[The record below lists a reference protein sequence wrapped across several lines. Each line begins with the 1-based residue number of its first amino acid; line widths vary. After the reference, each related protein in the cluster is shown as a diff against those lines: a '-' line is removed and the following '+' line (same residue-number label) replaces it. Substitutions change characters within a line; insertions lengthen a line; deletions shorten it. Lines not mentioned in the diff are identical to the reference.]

1 MSKIGIIGGSGLD
14 DPDILER
21 PSEVSIDTPY
31 GDPSS
36 DIKEGKI
43 GGQNVAILSRHG
55 VEHSILPS
63 KVNFR
68 ANIWALKKI
77 GCTHILASTAVGSL
91 RKVIKPGHIVF
102 PNQFIDFTKQRVS
115 TFYNKDKVVHTP
127 MADPFCQSTIEILKE
142 TTREMDIPYHVNK
155 TIVTIEGPR
164 FSTKSESHMFRLW
177 GADIINMSSCPEVAL
192 AREQKIHYAALAMST
207 DYDCWKEDEEA
218 VSWELIEKTMKQNAA
233 NVLAIFIKAIPKIG
247 NWKDQCSF

>member
-1 MSKIGIIGGSGLD
+1 MFKIGIIGGSGLD

-36 DIKEGKI
+36 NIKEGKI

-55 VEHSILPS
+55 VDHSILPTN
-63 KVNFR
+63 VNFR

-91 RKVIKPGHIVF
+91 RKAIEPGHIVF
-102 PNQFIDFTKQRVS
+102 PNQFIDFTKQRIS
-115 TFYNKDKVVHTP
+115 TFYDEDKVVHTP
-127 MADPFCQSTIEILKE
+127 MAEAFCQSTIEILRE
-142 TTREMDIPYHVNK
+142 TATEMNIPNHVNK

-164 FSTKSESHMFRLW
+164 FSTKSESHMFRSW

-192 AREQKIHYAALAMST
+192 AREQKIHYATLAMST
-207 DYDCWKEDEEA
+207 DYDCWKEDEES
-218 VSWELIEKTMKQNAA
+218 VSWELIEKTMKKNAA
-233 NVLAIFIKAIPKIG
+233 NVLAIFVKAIPKLT
-247 NWKDQCSF
+247 NWKDKCSS

>member
-14 DPDILER
+14 DPDILEGS
-21 PSEVSIDTPY
+21 SETSIETPY
-31 GDPSS
+31 GEPSS
-36 DIKEGKI
+36 NIKEGKI
-43 GGQNVAILSRHG
+43 EGKHVAILSRHG
-55 VEHSILPS
+55 IGHSVSPS

-91 RKVIKPGHIVF
+91 RKAIKPGHIVF

-115 TFYNKDKVVHTP
+115 TFCNKDKVVHTP

-142 TTREMDIPYHVNK
+142 TAREMDIPYHINK

-233 NVLAIFIKAIPKIG
+233 NVLDIFIKAIPKFG